1 MLRARGGALI
11 SPYVITNAIEEVPG
25 LAQYQVVQKQP
36 GMLEVRVV
44 AETNASRNRIENGV
58 QSALD
63 AALDSTT
70 NLQITFVSTIAA
82 PPGSHKVP
90 LVISELPLAA

>member
-1 MLRARGGALI
+1 MI

-36 GMLEVRVV
+36 GMLEVKVV
-44 AETNASRNRIENGV
+44 AEASASKGCIESGV
-58 QSALD
+58 SDALNQ
-63 AALDSTT
+63 ALGGAVS
-70 NLQITFVSTIAA
+70 LQISFVSTIAA
-82 PPGSHKVP
+82 PAGSHKVP